1 MVIAEAS
8 DNVGSHAFLA
18 NVTSNKNVTIHCCI
32 TQGSLASRVT
42 YCHCFLDGYGG
53 PGNNEE
59 GPC

>member
-1 MVIAEAS
+1 MTVRVITLALT
-8 DNVGSHAFLA
+8 FLA